1 MRKLFLASSTI
12 GFMALFSLTA
22 CVEDSSNAEI
32 VEQTKTDTPE
42 STAIRSN
49 EKTDDRGESLMNK
62 PVDFSSP
69 ENVEKTLENIRQQ
82 EGDKAHIPP
91 LPLSQWC
98 NHKAGECDTQRRDPQ
113 HGSGQRVGE
122 GPPREPVCDQQQC
135 WRIDENKRH
144 QCLCYS

>member
-1 MRKLFLASSTI
+1 MEFNMRKLFLASSTI

-82 EGDKAHIPP
+82 EGDKAHGKLKNAMQYIMVYD
-91 LPLSQWC
+91 LSIGNNEEKLYKKLDGRTPEQII
-98 NHKAGECDTQRRDPQ
+98 AEMRR
-113 HGSGQRVGE
+113 
-122 GPPREPVCDQQQC
+122 
-135 WRIDENKRH
+135 
-144 QCLCYS
+144 